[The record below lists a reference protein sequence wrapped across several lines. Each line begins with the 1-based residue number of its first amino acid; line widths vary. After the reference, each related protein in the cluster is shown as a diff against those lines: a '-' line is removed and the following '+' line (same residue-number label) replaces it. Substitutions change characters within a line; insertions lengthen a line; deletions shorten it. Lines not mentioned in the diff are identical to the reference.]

1 MSEYELERLNR
12 IQRNQQIMQNMGI
25 DVLGS
30 AINGMNKKKKRP
42 SSRKRRDFR
51 TTSNPE
57 NTTTFNGKNNETE
70 RKRRGRPRAK

>member
-1 MSEYELERLNR
+1 
-12 IQRNQQIMQNMGI
+12 MQNMGI

-42 SSRKRRDFR
+42 SSRKERLPYHLD
-51 TTSNPE
+51 E
-57 NTTTFNGKNNETE
+57 NTATFNEKNNETE